1 MHRDPW
7 WVWIAVPAAIA
18 VLAAAVSLLD
28 RVLRGLGV
36 GTHERSS
43 RAGAAALQLQ
53 SIFEPSKR
61 HVIEARQRE
70 RGESDAQGDDGGKE
84 LQ

>member
-1 MHRDPW
+1 MQQDPW
-7 WVWIAVPAAIA
+7 WLWIAVPFG
-18 VLAAAVSLLD
+18 LAAVALSVALLG
-28 RVLRGLGV
+28 RLLRRSGV
-36 GTHERSS
+36 GGHERSS

-70 RGESDAQGDDGGKE
+70 RSESDAQSGDNSE
-84 LQ
+84 SVE